1 MTMSNKDLFLELGDI
16 IQINAPSNS
25 IINNHTY
32 FIDYIDKN
40 MMILVDDRSLEKKTI
55 NIANDGKLDD
65 ETIESIAILSKSEKK
80 GYARQNN
87 LIPDNWVS
95 IHVGGEIP
103 TIITGQ
109 ITDLEEDMIE
119 LNTWPKGEKVYIDF
133 GYQGIPLDIPFEKF
147 VLREEPA
154 KTTLQEEAINNIPVE
169 EEKEIDIEI
178 RLKEILLEGDEI
190 QFGEELE
197 EITEVVNVP
206 LEEKRYDIQT
216 QENDILDDLLSSV
229 PVIERTKH
237 TINKIHTM
245 INRFVELRKYFSNY
259 NE

>member
-87 LIPDNWVS
+87 LIPDN
-95 IHVGGEIP
+95 
-103 TIITGQ
+103 
-109 ITDLEEDMIE
+109 
-119 LNTWPKGEKVYIDF
+119 
-133 GYQGIPLDIPFEKF
+133 
-147 VLREEPA
+147 
-154 KTTLQEEAINNIPVE
+154 
-169 EEKEIDIEI
+169 
-178 RLKEILLEGDEI
+178 
-190 QFGEELE
+190 
-197 EITEVVNVP
+197 
-206 LEEKRYDIQT
+206 
-216 QENDILDDLLSSV
+216 
-229 PVIERTKH
+229 
-237 TINKIHTM
+237 
-245 INRFVELRKYFSNY
+245 
-259 NE
+259 